1 MKCPCCGYSESIK
14 YNPSKQ
20 INKLLMA
27 RPKSIRKLIRKLGM
41 IVKKEIPSDNNMN
54 TYFRFLQGV
63 SHIEDKF
70 VKKGIEYY
78 LRHKIFYSIHGFA
91 YVGGIIRR
99 VDTNAAKQLE
109 NEIKKYGKTPSVK
122 EVDKKEY
129 KNG

>member
-70 VKKGIEYY
+70 VKKGIEDY
-78 LRHKIFYSIHGFA
+78 LRHKRFDSMHGFA